1 MVNTLEL
8 RSEMMNQG
16 VRGLFLINGGAAVAL
31 LAFLQQIWNTNQELV
46 APILS
51 SLEWLVYGVIVTATV
66 NFARSESSRIHD
78 LFSGGRAKKVTQVT
92 LFFLDRALFLIS
104 IACFVVA
111 MWLLLGGVRAVVAI
125 G

>member
-16 VRGLFLINGGAAVAL
+16 VRGLFLINGGATVAL

-66 NFARSESSRIHD
+66 NFARSESSG
-78 LFSGGRAKKVTQVT
+78 SM
-92 LFFLDRALFLIS
+92 S
-104 IACFVVA
+104 
-111 MWLLLGGVRAVVAI
+111 LLPMP
-125 G
+125 